1 MGYAT
6 LNFLGMDNTTEKVV
20 CYGHPGAYQNNTA
33 LETAALMNGGLNGN
47 QMWNNPMMYL
57 VWMWMMR
64 WMNGNGYG
72 NDGNMVN
79 AEGLN
84 FNSRALSQLQSTVD
98 NNHNN
103 DLVMQAIHGNAG
115 AIHELAQTLNT
126 DFNTMSQAVS
136 GVKSA
141 IEQVGGQIGF
151 SAERVIN
158 AVNLGDQNIVQQLS
172 NCCCQTKTAILE
184 QGYQNQ
190 LATERQTNTLASQLA
205 SNHAA
210 DMLQDCQYQGALM
223 SRIDQLANG
232 ITQGFAQAGYASQ
245 QNTQAIIQNQTA
257 NTQRILD
264 QMCNNQT
271 QILRDTIADKD
282 RELQTQT
289 IINQLRSNGCGCNA

>member
-1 MGYAT
+1 MET
-6 LNFLGMDNTTEKVV
+6 TDKITEKVY
-20 CYGHPGAYQNNTA
+20 CYGHPGAYQNNNA

-57 VWMWMMR
+57 VWMWVMR
-64 WMNGNGYG
+64 YMNGYG
-72 NDGNMVN
+72 NDAN

-103 DLVMQAIHGNAG
+103 DLVMQAIQGNTG
-115 AIHELAQTLNT
+115 AIRELSSTLNT
-126 DFNTMSQAVS
+126 DFNTMAQAIC

-141 IEQVGGQIGF
+141 VENVAGQVGF
-151 SAERVIN
+151 NAERVIN
-158 AVNLGDQNIVQQLS
+158 AANLGDLNIVQQLKD
-172 NCCCQTKTAILE
+172 CCCQTQQNIIRM
-184 QGYQNQ
+184 GYDNQ
-190 LATERQTNTLASQLA
+190 LATERQTNSLASQMA

-232 ITQGFAQAGYASQ
+232 VTQGFAQVGYAAQ
-245 QNTQAIIQNQTA
+245 QNTQAIIQNQTE

-289 IINQLRSNGCGCNA
+289 IINQLRSSGCVCSS

>member
-1 MGYAT
+1 
-6 LNFLGMDNTTEKVV
+6 MDGTDKITEKVY
-20 CYGHPGAYQNNTA
+20 CYGHPGTNQNTA

-72 NDGNMVN
+72 LDTN

-103 DLVMQAIHGNAG
+103 DLVMQAIQGNAT
-115 AIHELAQTLNT
+115 AVHELAQTLNT
-126 DFNTMSQAVS
+126 DFNTMSQAVC

-141 IEQVGGQIGF
+141 IEQVSGQVGY

-158 AVNLGDQNIVQQLS
+158 AANLGDLNIVQQLKD
-172 NCCCQTKTAILE
+172 CCCQTQQNIVKM
-184 QGYQNQ
+184 GYENQ

-205 SNHAA
+205 SNHSA
-210 DMLQDCQYQGALM
+210 DMLQDCQYHGSLM

-232 ITQGFAQAGYASQ
+232 VTQGFAQVGYAAQ
-245 QNTQAIIQNQTA
+245 QNTQAIIQNATA

-264 QMCNNQT
+264 QMCSNQT

-289 IINQLRSNGCGCNA
+289 IINQLRSSGCSCNV

>member
-1 MGYAT
+1 
-6 LNFLGMDNTTEKVV
+6 MDSTDKITEKVF
-20 CYGHPGAYQNNTA
+20 CYGHPSAYQNNNSA
-33 LETAALMNGGLNGN
+33 LETAALMNGGFNGN

-57 VWMWMMR
+57 VWMWVMR
-64 WMNGNGYG
+64 YMNGYG
-72 NDGNMVN
+72 LDANG
-79 AEGLN
+79 EGLN

-103 DLVMQAIHGNAG
+103 DLVMQAIQGNVTAV
-115 AIHELAQTLNT
+115 HELSQTLNT
-126 DFNTMSQAVS
+126 DFNTMSQAIC

-141 IEQVGGQIGF
+141 IEQVGGQVGY

-158 AVNLGDQNIVQQLS
+158 AANLGDLNIVQQLKD
-172 NCCCQTKTAILE
+172 CCCQTQQNIIKM
-184 QGYQNQ
+184 GYDNQ
-190 LATERQTNTLASQLA
+190 LATERQTNTLASQMA

-232 ITQGFAQAGYASQ
+232 VTQGFAQVGYAAQ

-264 QMCNNQT
+264 
-271 QILRDTIADKD
+271 
-282 RELQTQT
+282 
-289 IINQLRSNGCGCNA
+289 

>member
-1 MGYAT
+1 
-6 LNFLGMDNTTEKVV
+6 MDNTDRITEKVY
-20 CYGHPGAYQNNTA
+20 CYGHPCSYQNNNA
-33 LETAALMNGGLNGN
+33 LETAALMNGGFNGN

-64 WMNGNGYG
+64 WMNGNGFG
-72 NDGNMVN
+72 FDAN

-84 FNSRALSQLQSTVD
+84 FNSRALSQLQNTVD

-103 DLVMQAIHGNAG
+103 DLVMQAIHGNEG

-126 DFNTMSQAVS
+126 DFNTMSQAVCS
-136 GVKSA
+136 VKSA
-141 IEQVGGQIGF
+141 IEQVAGQVGY

-158 AVNLGDQNIVQQLS
+158 AANLGHQNIIQQLS

-190 LATERQTNTLASQLA
+190 LATERQTNILGSQMA
-205 SNHAA
+205 SNHSA
-210 DMLQDCQYQGALM
+210 DMLQDCQYHGALM

-232 ITQGFAQAGYASQ
+232 VTQGFAQVGYAAQ
-245 QNTQAIIQNQTA
+245 QNTQAIIQSQNA

-264 QMCNNQT
+264 QMCANTTQT
-271 QILRDTIADKD
+271 LRDIVADKD
-282 RELQTQT
+282 REIQTQT
-289 IINQLRSNGCGCNA
+289 IINRLRNGCGCGVNS

>member
-1 MGYAT
+1 MET
-6 LNFLGMDNTTEKVV
+6 TDKITEKVY
-20 CYGHPGAYQNNTA
+20 CYGHPSGYQQNNA
-33 LETAALMNGGLNGN
+33 LEMAAMMNGGLNGN

-64 WMNGNGYG
+64 WMNGNGWG
-72 NDGNMVN
+72 NDAN

-84 FNSRALSQLQSTVD
+84 FNSRALSQLQNTVD

-103 DLVMQAIHGNAG
+103 DLVMQAIQGNAG

-126 DFNTMSQAVS
+126 NFSTMSQAICS
-136 GVKSA
+136 VKSA
-141 IEQVGGQIGF
+141 IEQVGGQIGY

-158 AVNLGDQNIVQQLS
+158 AANLGDLNIVQQLKD
-172 NCCCQTKTAILE
+172 CCCTTQQNIIKM
-184 QGYQNQ
+184 GYESQ
-190 LATERQTNTLASQLA
+190 LATERQTNTLASQMA
-205 SNHAA
+205 SNHSA
-210 DMLQDCQYQGALM
+210 DMLQDCQYHGDIV
-223 SRIDQLANG
+223 SKIDQLANG
-232 ITQGFAQAGYASQ
+232 MTQGFAQVGYAAQ

-264 QMCNNQT
+264 QMCANQT

-289 IINQLRSNGCGCNA
+289 IINQLRSNGCGCTA

>member
-1 MGYAT
+1 
-6 LNFLGMDNTTEKVV
+6 MDGTDKITEKVY
-20 CYGHPGAYQNNTA
+20 CYGHPSGYQQGNNA
-33 LETAALMNGGLNGN
+33 LEMATLMNGGLNGN

-64 WMNGNGYG
+64 WMNGKGWG
-72 NDGNMVN
+72 NETEAN

-84 FNSRALSQLQSTVD
+84 FNSRALSQLQNTVD

-103 DLVMQAIHGNAG
+103 DLAMQAIHGNAA
-115 AIHELAQTLNT
+115 AIHELAQTFNT
-126 DFNTMSQAVS
+126 DFTTMSQAIC

-141 IEQVGGQIGF
+141 IEEVGGKIGY

-158 AVNLGDQNIVQQLS
+158 AVNLGNQNIVQQLS
-172 NCCCQTKTAILE
+172 NCCCQTKSAILE

-190 LATERQTNTLASQLA
+190 LATERQTNILGSQMA
-205 SNHAA
+205 SNHSA
-210 DMLQDCQYQGALM
+210 DMLQDCQYHGALM

-232 ITQGFAQAGYASQ
+232 VTQGLAQAGYAAQ

-264 QMCNNQT
+264 QMCSNQT

-289 IINQLRSNGCGCNA
+289 IINQLRSSGCSCNV

>member
-1 MGYAT
+1 
-6 LNFLGMDNTTEKVV
+6 MDNTDKVY
-20 CYGHPGAYQNNTA
+20 CYGTPSTYSNGNTA

-64 WMNGNGYG
+64 WMNGN
-72 NDGNMVN
+72 NWNTDAN

-84 FNSRALSQLQSTVD
+84 FNSRALSQLQNTVD

-103 DLVMQAIHGNAG
+103 DLVIQAIHGNAG

-126 DFNTMSQAVS
+126 DFNTMSQAIC

-141 IEQVGGQIGF
+141 IEQVGGQIGY

-158 AVNLGDQNIVQQLS
+158 AVNLGDQNIVQQLNS
-172 NCCCQTKTAILE
+172 CCCQTKTAILE

-190 LATERQTNTLASQLA
+190 LATERQTNTLSSQIA
-205 SNHAA
+205 SNHSA
-210 DMLQDCQYQGALM
+210 DMLQDCQYHGSLM

-232 ITQGFAQAGYASQ
+232 VTQGFAQVGYAAQ

-264 QMCNNQT
+264 QMCSNQT

-289 IINQLRSNGCGCNA
+289 IINQLRSSGCGCNA

>member
-1 MGYAT
+1 
-6 LNFLGMDNTTEKVV
+6 MDNTDKITEKMF
-20 CYGHPGAYQNNTA
+20 CYGHPGTYQSNNNA
-33 LETAALMNGGLNGN
+33 LEAAALMNGGFGSN

-72 NDGNMVN
+72 FGNEAN

-84 FNSRALSQLQSTVD
+84 FNSRALSQLQNTVD

-126 DFNTMSQAVS
+126 DFNTMSQAVCS
-136 GVKSA
+136 VKSA
-141 IEQVGGQIGF
+141 IEQVGGQVGY

-158 AVNLGDQNIVQQLS
+158 AANLGDLNIVQQLKD
-172 NCCCQTKTAILE
+172 CCCQTQQNIIKM
-184 QGYQNQ
+184 GYDNQ
-190 LATERQTNTLASQLA
+190 LATERQTNTLASQMA

-210 DMLQDCQYQGALM
+210 DMLQDCQYQGALT

-232 ITQGFAQAGYASQ
+232 ITQGFAQVGYAAQ

-289 IINQLRSNGCGCNA
+289 IINQLRSNGCACNA